1 MVRVSG
7 SLTPLDIH
15 LIDVHLQ
22 LTNGYC
28 VDIKTFSQGLH
39 FELNVNFG
47 WRTCG
52 FSLLEWIS
60 TDNKSNIESCPMSYY
75 GTDTDGNNLPVW
87 EFDLLDYLNQNVDW
101 YSYCLPDS
109 ASEAD
114 PATPGGAMCVEGV
127 EGSCNPGPADAEAE

>member
-1 MVRVSG
+1 
-7 SLTPLDIH
+7 
-15 LIDVHLQ
+15 
-22 LTNGYC
+22 
-28 VDIKTFSQGLH
+28 
-39 FELNVNFG
+39 
-47 WRTCG
+47 
-52 FSLLEWIS
+52 
-60 TDNKSNIESCPMSYY
+60 MSYY

-127 EGSCNPGPADAEAE
+127 EGSCNPGPADAEAEWDANSKLNALLNNTWDYILNKNNILYLAINF